1 MNLEMQKRALAARD
15 AHEALLELKKLVEE
29 AAQAAHAAE
38 REAVHLA
45 LSPRHR
51 GDVRKSLQMIM
62 DRLTSPNFEST
73 LSRVREKLEHA
84 AA

>member
-15 AHEALLELKKLVEE
+15 AHDALLELKKLVEE

-45 LSPRHR
+45 LSPRSG
-51 GDVRKSLQMIM
+51 GDVRKSLRMVKDQ
-62 DRLTSPNFEST
+62 LESPNFEST
-73 LSRVREKLEHA
+73 LSRVREKLENA

>member
-1 MNLEMQKRALAARD
+1 MNQEMQKRALAARD

-45 LSPRHR
+45 LSPRR
-51 GDVRKSLQMIM
+51 IGDVRKSLQLVK
-62 DRLTSPNFEST
+62 DRLESPTFEST
-73 LSRVREKLEHA
+73 LSRAREKLETA